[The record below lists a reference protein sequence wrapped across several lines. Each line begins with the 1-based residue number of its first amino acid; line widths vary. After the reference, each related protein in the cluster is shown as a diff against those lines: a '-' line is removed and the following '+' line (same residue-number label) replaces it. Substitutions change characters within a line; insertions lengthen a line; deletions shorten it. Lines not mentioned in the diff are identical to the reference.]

1 MSGRTTPHSAYGELF
16 ITSLPDIVA
25 GMTNPSP
32 ILSVAA
38 VARRR
43 PFLDL
48 SATLVRRGYVCEYE
62 TGERPL
68 PGQDRVLRLGRPAFL
83 PLSTIACVRTGE
95 SVVGLT
101 YDDGPDPEFTPG
113 ILDALAAHGARATF
127 FVLVESAE
135 RNRQLI
141 TRILAEGHEVGLHGI
156 DHTRLSPL
164 PLRRAAAL
172 IRDGKQRLEQVAGRR
187 ITLFRPTYGA
197 QTLQQYVA
205 TRALG
210 LEVVIWSSWAR
221 DWDGSPADV
230 IAGRAV
236 RALHHGGFLLLHDA
250 SGDGVGAG
258 PVTEVGAA
266 CGAPDAAVDRVRA
279 TELMLAGMQERG
291 YRSEPVSQLLSRFP
305 AVRTVWAER
314 GAAFRQT

>member
-1 MSGRTTPHSAYGELF
+1 VT
-16 ITSLPDIVA
+16 DIVA
-25 GMTNPSP
+25 GMRNPSP
-32 ILSVAA
+32 ISSVAPA
-38 VARRR
+38 ARRR

-48 SATLVRRGYVCEYE
+48 SATLVRRGYVCDYDA
-62 TGERPL
+62 GERPL
-68 PGQDRVLRLGRPAFL
+68 PGPDRVLQLGRPAFL

-95 SVVGLT
+95 PVVSLT
-101 YDDGPDPEFTPG
+101 YDDGPDPQFTPG

-135 RNRQLI
+135 RHRQLI
-141 TRILAEGHEVGLHGI
+141 TRMLAEGHEVGLHGI

-164 PLRRAAAL
+164 PLRRATAL
-172 IRDGKQRLEQVAGRR
+172 IRDGRRRLEQVAGRR

-210 LEVVIWSSWAR
+210 LEVVIWSSWAQ
-221 DWDGSPADV
+221 DWDGSSADV

-236 RALHHGGFLLLHDA
+236 QALHHGGFLLLHDA
-250 SGDGVGAG
+250 SGDGVGSAPIDPSAADASGADAPAG
-258 PVTEVGAA
+258 G
-266 CGAPDAAVDRVRA
+266 DRAVDRVKA

-291 YRSEPVSQLLSRFP
+291 YRSETVSQLLSRFP

-314 GAAFRQT
+314 GAAFRPTG